1 MTVCA
6 PFRRIVVFH
15 SVAALILPAAF
26 CMCLTYR
33 STAAEESPFALE
45 GLAPVVVEGLTEA
58 NWDSLAPQGKEVDAI
73 YGDTVLQ
80 NSHVRAVIAKP
91 VVTRNAN
98 MTVRSVG
105 GCLID
110 LTTRKHE
117 SDQLSAFYP
126 ARRAFAFGDETG
138 INSFNSI
145 EVVNG
150 VKTESGEASLSVAAA
165 GTKEN
170 PGLNVSYSLQAD
182 KSYLKVESEWTNTTN
197 ADLTLVLEDDLRADA
212 GKEDMPK
219 MPDGTGELFW
229 FHDIFWQQAY
239 GVYAPGFKIRCNS
252 NARESVLVYEP
263 VDGKPVVVKPGETF
277 SMARWLFVAQDL
289 SGVMADYMDGREMGD
304 KLVEARLTVQGDGRP
319 VAGARIAM
327 KCGDES
333 WGTVVTGEDGSV
345 VRRLPSGSCEAT
357 VSVAGQN
364 FAMQKIVLADNGNH
378 VLELAEYHPG
388 IASITV
394 TDAEGRAIPA
404 KIEFKGNDKTPTPN
418 WGPETAEHFVQNLAY
433 TANGRVR
440 TELAAGEYDITVS
453 HGPEYNAEFTKLTV
467 QPGKTVDLKVAIA
480 RVIETPG
487 WVSADFHSHSS
498 PSGDNTGSQR
508 GRVLNL
514 AAENVEFAPCT
525 EHNRISTY
533 IDHIK
538 ALGLEPFMATV
549 SGMELT
555 GTPLPLNHQNVF
567 PLVYRPRTQD
577 GGAPVT
583 DVSPETQM
591 ERIAAWDSNSVKL
604 IQQDHPDLGWLFY
617 DRDGD
622 QKPDDGYS
630 RSFGIMNVT
639 EIHPIDPLL
648 NPTRYHI
655 YGGKE
660 TGNQTALNWLQLLN
674 QGFRIYGV
682 VNTDAHYNYH
692 GSGGLRIWVKSDT
705 DDPAQISLDEMR
717 DNARNGQIVMSNGP
731 YLEATFR
738 ETGSSDAPVIAG
750 QDLAAES
757 KKVTASIKVQ
767 CPNWFDIDT
776 VIVLVNGRR
785 HDNLT
790 FSRDTHPDMFG
801 KDAVKFAHDVDI
813 ELREDA
819 HLIVLTGHRTQLIGD
834 VMGPMWGA
842 QHPVALNNPVF
853 VDIDCDG
860 FQANKD
866 TLDIPL
872 PVKFVAEDKR

>member
-1 MTVCA
+1 MDLSTSC
-6 PFRRIVVFH
+6 RRISDHCGVGRHILFATCCILLRPD
-15 SVAALILPAAF
+15 SLVAAADDE
-26 CMCLTYR
+26 R
-33 STAAEESPFALE
+33 
-45 GLAPVVVEGLTEA
+45 PVVQELNDA
-58 NWDSLAPQGKEVDAI
+58 NWDDLVPQGKEVDAV
-73 YGDTVLQ
+73 YGDIVIQ
-80 NSHVRAVIAKP
+80 NAHLRAVIAKP
-91 VVTRNAN
+91 VTTRNAN
-98 MTVRSVG
+98 MTVRNVG

-110 LTTRKHE
+110 LTTRKHQ
-117 SDQLSAFYP
+117 SDQLSAFFP
-126 ARRAFAFGDETG
+126 ARRVFSFAGDLSSTVSEATAT
-138 INSFNSI
+138 
-145 EVVNG
+145 VDG
-150 VKTESGEASLSVAAA
+150 VTATTQVGGVLVTSA
-165 GTKEN
+165 GTEKT
-170 PGLNVSYSLQAD
+170 PSYEVKYWLSDYEPWLEM
-182 KSYLKVESEWTNTTN
+182 ESEWTNTTN

-219 MPDGTGELFW
+219 TADGTVELFW

-263 VDGKPVVVKPGETF
+263 VSGQPVVVKPGETF
-277 SMARWLFVAQDL
+277 SMTRWLFVAQDL
-289 SGVMADYMDGREMGD
+289 SGVMADYLDARDQGD
-304 KLVEARLTVQGDGRP
+304 KLVETRLTVQADGRP
-319 VAGARIAM
+319 VSGARIAIQ
-327 KCGDES
+327 CGDES
-333 WGTVVTGEDGSV
+333 WGTVVTGDDGSV
-345 VRRLPSGSCEAT
+345 VRRLPSGTCEAT

-364 FAMQKIVLADNGNH
+364 FAMQKLVLASDGQH

-418 WGPETAEHFVQNLAY
+418 WGPETAEHFVRNLAY
-433 TANGRVR
+433 TANGKIR

-453 HGPEYNAEFTKLTV
+453 HGPEYDAEFTKLV
-467 QPGKTVDLKVAIA
+467 IQPGKTSDLKVAIA
-480 RVIETPG
+480 RVVETPG

-525 EHNRISTY
+525 EHNRVSTY
-533 IDHIK
+533 IDHIE
-538 ALGLEPFMATV
+538 ALELKPFLATV

-567 PLVYRPRTQD
+567 PLIYRPRTQD
-577 GGAPVT
+577 GGAPLT

-604 IQQDHPDLGWLFY
+604 IQQNHPDIGWLFY

-622 QKPDDGYS
+622 QKPDEGYS

-705 DDPAQISLDEMR
+705 DDPATINSDEMR
-717 DNARNGQIVMSNGP
+717 DNARNGHIVMSNGP
-731 YLEATFR
+731 YLETTFR
-738 ETGSSDAPVIAG
+738 ETGSSGSSVIPG
-750 QDLAAES
+750 QDLAAKS
-757 KKVTASIKVQ
+757 KHVTASIRVQ

-801 KDAVKFAHDVDI
+801 KDVVKFAHDVDL
-813 ELREDA
+813 ELTEDA
-819 HLIVLTGHRTQLIGD
+819 HLVVLTGHRTQLIGD

-853 VDIDCDG
+853 VDIEGDG

-866 TLDIPL
+866 TLDMPL
-872 PVKFVAEDKR
+872 PVKFVAQDER

>member
-1 MTVCA
+1 MDVPTTC
-6 PFRRIVVFH
+6 RRITELCGVGKHILVATCCIFLMPD
-15 SVAALILPAAF
+15 SPVAA
-26 CMCLTYR
+26 
-33 STAAEESPFALE
+33 AEDER
-45 GLAPVVVEGLTEA
+45 PVVQELNAA
-58 NWDSLAPQGKEVDAI
+58 NWDDLAPQGKEVDAI
-73 YGDTVLQ
+73 YGDIVMQ
-80 NSHVRAVIAKP
+80 NAFLRAVIAKP
-91 VVTRNAN
+91 VATRNAN
-98 MTVRSVG
+98 MTVRNVG

-110 LTTRKHE
+110 LTTRNHQ
-117 SDQLSAFYP
+117 SDQLSAFFP
-126 ARRAFAFGDETG
+126 ARRKF
-138 INSFNSI
+138 SF
-145 EVVNG
+145 
-150 VKTESGEASLSVAAA
+150 TENLSSSVAEASATVDGVTATTHVGGVLVSST
-165 GTKEN
+165 GTEKT
-170 PGLNVSYSLQAD
+170 PSYEVKYWLVD
-182 KSYLKVESEWTNTTN
+182 HKPWLEVETKWTNTTN
-197 ADLTLVLEDDLRADA
+197 ADLTLALEDDLRADA

-219 MPDGTGELFW
+219 TPDGTVELFW

-263 VDGKPVVVKPGETF
+263 VDGKPVVLKPGETF
-277 SMARWLFVAQDL
+277 SLSRWLFVAQDL
-289 SGVMADYMDGREMGD
+289 SGVMADYLDAREMGS
-304 KLVEARLTVQGDGRP
+304 KLGETKLSVQADGHP
-319 VAGARIAM
+319 VSGARIAL

-333 WGTVVTGEDGSV
+333 WGTVVSGEDGSV
-345 VRRLPSGSCEAT
+345 VRRLPSGPCEAI
-357 VSVAGQN
+357 VSVAGQE
-364 FAMQKIVLADNGNH
+364 FAMQKLTLAGNSEQ
-378 VLELAEYHPG
+378 VLELPDYHPG
-388 IASITV
+388 TASITV
-394 TDAEGRAIPA
+394 TDVEGRAIPA
-404 KIEFKGNDKTPTPN
+404 KIEFKGNDKSPTPN
-418 WGPETAEHFVQNLAY
+418 WGPETAEHFVRNLAY
-433 TANGRVR
+433 TANGKVR
-440 TELAAGEYDITVS
+440 TELAAGAYDITIS

-467 QPGKTVDLKVAIA
+467 QPGKTSDLKVVIT

-498 PSGDNTGSQR
+498 PSGDNTSSQR

-525 EHNRISTY
+525 EHNRVSTY
-533 IDHIK
+533 VGHIK
-538 ALGLEPFMATV
+538 ELGLASFVATV

-567 PLVYRPRTQD
+567 PLTYQPRTQD

-583 DVSPETQM
+583 DFSPETQM

-604 IQQDHPDLGWLFY
+604 IQQNHPDIGWLFY

-622 QKPDDGYS
+622 QKPDEGYS

-648 NPTRYHI
+648 NPTRYQI
-655 YGGKE
+655 NEGKE

-682 VNTDAHYNYH
+682 VNTDSHYNYH
-692 GSGGLRIWVKSDT
+692 GSGGLRIWVKSGT
-705 DDPAQISLDEMR
+705 DAPAQISLDEMR
-717 DNARNGQIVMSNGP
+717 DNARSGQIIMSNGP

-738 ETGSSDAPVIAG
+738 ETGSTGDSVIAG
-750 QDLAAES
+750 QDLTAKS

-785 HDNLT
+785 RDALT

-801 KDAVKFAHDVDI
+801 KDAVKFAHDVDL
-813 ELREDA
+813 ELTEDA

-842 QHPVALNNPVF
+842 QHPAALNNPVF
-853 VDIDCDG
+853 VDIDGDG
-860 FQANKD
+860 FKANKD

-872 PVKFVAEDKR
+872 PVKFVAGVKP

>member
-1 MTVCA
+1 MAESANICRIAV
-6 PFRRIVVFH
+6 FRN
-15 SVAALILPAAF
+15 VAALILQAAF
-26 CMCLTYR
+26 CVYLPHG
-33 STAAEESPFALE
+33 SIAADESSVIVEELN
-45 GLAPVVVEGLTEA
+45 EA
-58 NWDSLAPQGKEVDAI
+58 NWDILVPHGKEVDAI
-73 YGDTVLQ
+73 YGDFVLQ
-80 NSHVRAVIAKP
+80 NSDVRAVIAKP
-91 VVTRNAN
+91 VATRNAN
-98 MTVRSVG
+98 MTVRTVG

-126 ARRAFAFGDETG
+126 GRRQFVFGETTG
-138 INSFNSI
+138 ISVSGSV

-150 VKTESGEASLSVAAA
+150 VRTESGEATLSISAA
-165 GTKEN
+165 GTQEKPSLKVN
-170 PGLNVSYSLQAD
+170 YSLDAG
-182 KSYLKVESEWTNTTN
+182 KPYLRVESEWTNTTN

-219 MPDGTGELFW
+219 TPDGNVELFW

-239 GVYAPGFKIRCNS
+239 GVYAPGFRIRCNS

-277 SMARWLFVAQDL
+277 SMTRWLFVSQDL
-289 SGVMADYMDGREMGD
+289 SGVMADYLDAREHGD
-304 KLVEARLTVQGDGRP
+304 KLAETRLTVQADGRP
-319 VAGARIAM
+319 VAGARIAL

-333 WGTVVTGEDGSV
+333 WGSVVTGDSGYV
-345 VRRLPSGSCEAT
+345 VRRLPPGMCEAI

-364 FAMQKIVLADNGNH
+364 FAIQKLLLAGNGQH
-378 VLELAEYHPG
+378 VLELVEYHPG
-388 IASITV
+388 TASITV

-404 KIEFKGNDKTPTPN
+404 KIEFKGNDKSPTPN
-418 WGPETAEHFVQNLAY
+418 WGPETAENFVRNLAY
-433 TANGRVR
+433 TANGKVQ

-453 HGPEYNAEFTKLTV
+453 HGPEYNAEFMKLTV
-467 QPGKTVDLKVAIA
+467 QPGKTSDLNVAIA
-480 RVIETPG
+480 RVIETAG

-533 IDHIK
+533 DHHLE
-538 ALGLEPFMATV
+538 ALGLKPFLATV

-567 PLVYRPRTQD
+567 PLIHKPRTQD

-591 ERIAAWDSNSVKL
+591 ERIAAWDNNSVKL
-604 IQQDHPDLGWLFY
+604 IQQDHPDIGWLFY

-622 QKPDDGYS
+622 QKPDEGYS

-682 VNTDAHYNYH
+682 VNTDSHYNYH
-692 GSGGLRIWVKSDT
+692 GSGGLRIWVRSGT
-705 DDPAQISLDEMR
+705 DDPATITTDEMR
-717 DNARNGQIVMSNGP
+717 DNARNGHIIMSNGP
-731 YLEATFR
+731 YLETTFR
-738 ETGSSDAPVIAG
+738 ETGNSDAPVISG
-750 QDLAAES
+750 QDLVAKS
-757 KKVTASIKVQ
+757 KKVTATIKVQ

-785 HDNLT
+785 QDNLT

-801 KDAVKFAHDVDI
+801 ADVVKFAHDVDI
-813 ELREDA
+813 ELTEDA
-819 HLIVLTGHRTQLIGD
+819 HLIILTGHRTQLIGD

-842 QHPVALNNPVF
+842 QHPAALNNPVF
-853 VDIDCDG
+853 VDIDGDG

-866 TLDIPL
+866 TLDFPL
-872 PVKFVAEDKR
+872 PVKFVAADKR

>member
-1 MTVCA
+1 MNVPKTG
-6 PFRRIVVFH
+6 RRINDLCDFGKHVLLAACCIFRISDS
-15 SVAALILPAAF
+15 SV
-26 CMCLTYR
+26 
-33 STAAEESPFALE
+33 TAADDER
-45 GLAPVVVEGLTEA
+45 PVVQELDAA
-58 NWDSLAPQGKEVDAI
+58 NWNALVPQGKEVDAI
-73 YGDTVLQ
+73 YGDIVMQ
-80 NSHVRAVIAKP
+80 NAFLRAAIAKP
-91 VVTRNAN
+91 VATRNAN
-98 MTVRSVG
+98 MTVRNVG

-117 SDQLSAFYP
+117 NDQLSAFFP
-126 ARRAFAFGDETG
+126 ARRAFAFAG
-138 INSFNSI
+138 NLSSS
-145 EVVNG
+145 V
-150 VKTESGEASLSVAAA
+150 SEASATIDGVTATTHVGGVLVSSA
-165 GTKEN
+165 GTEN
-170 PGLNVSYSLQAD
+170 TPSYEVKYWLAD
-182 KSYLKVESEWTNTTN
+182 HKPWLEVETKWTNTTN

-219 MPDGTGELFW
+219 APDGTFELFW

-263 VDGKPVVVKPGETF
+263 VGGEPVVVRPGESF
-277 SMARWLFVAQDL
+277 SMTRWLFVAQDL

-319 VAGARIAM
+319 VSGARIAIR
-327 KCGDES
+327 CGNES
-333 WGTVVTGEDGSV
+333 WGTVVTEDHGSV
-345 VRRLPSGSCEAT
+345 VRRFPLGTCEVT
-357 VSVAGQN
+357 ISVAGQD
-364 FAMQKIVLADNGNH
+364 FAMRKLVLASDSQH
-378 VLELAEYHPG
+378 VLELSEYHPG

-404 KIEFKGNDKTPTPN
+404 KIEFKGNDRTPTPN
-418 WGPETAEHFVQNLAY
+418 WGPETAEHFVRNLAY
-433 TANGRVR
+433 TANGKVR
-440 TELAAGEYDITVS
+440 TELAEGVYDITVS

-467 QPGKTVDLKVAIA
+467 QPGKASDLKVAIA

-533 IDHIK
+533 VDHIE
-538 ALGLEPFMATV
+538 ALGLKPFLATV

-567 PLVYRPRTQD
+567 PLIYKPRTQD

-583 DVSPETQM
+583 DSSPETQM
-591 ERIAAWDSNSVKL
+591 ERIAAWDNNSVKL
-604 IQQDHPDLGWLFY
+604 IQQDHPDIGWLFF

-622 QKPDDGYS
+622 QEPDEGYS
-630 RSFGIMNVT
+630 RSFGIMNVA

-682 VNTDAHYNYH
+682 VNTDSHYNYH
-692 GSGGLRIWVKSDT
+692 GSGGLRIWVKSGT
-705 DDPAQISLDEMR
+705 DNPAMISSDEMR

-731 YLEATFR
+731 YLETTFR
-738 ETGSSDAPVIAG
+738 ETGSSDNLVIAG
-750 QDLAAES
+750 QDLAAKS

-785 HDNLT
+785 QENLT
-790 FSRDTHPDMFG
+790 YSRDTHPHMFG
-801 KDAVKFAHDVDI
+801 KDAVKFAHDIDI
-813 ELREDA
+813 ELSEDA
-819 HLIVLTGHRTQLIGD
+819 HLVVVTGHRTHLIGD
-834 VMGPMWGA
+834 VMGPMWGT
-842 QHPVALNNPVF
+842 QHPAALNNPVF
-853 VDIDCDG
+853 VDIDGDG

-872 PVKFVAEDKR
+872 PVKFVAQDER

>member
-1 MTVCA
+1 MTVSA
-6 PFRRIVVFH
+6 HIRRIAVFR
-15 SVAALILPAAF
+15 SVAALILHAAF
-26 CMCLTYR
+26 CMCLTQ
-33 STAAEESPFALE
+33 SSPAADES
-45 GLAPVVVEGLTEA
+45 PVVVEELNEA
-58 NWDSLAPQGKEVDAI
+58 NWDTLVPQGKEVDAV
-73 YGDTVLQ
+73 YGDIVIQ
-80 NSHVRAVIAKP
+80 NAHLRAVIAKP
-91 VVTRNAN
+91 VATRNAN
-98 MTVRSVG
+98 MTVRNVG

-110 LTTRKHE
+110 LTTRKHQ
-117 SDQLSAFYP
+117 SDQLSAFFP
-126 ARRAFAFGDETG
+126 ARRVFSFAGDLSSTV
-138 INSFNSI
+138 S
-145 EVVNG
+145 
-150 VKTESGEASLSVAAA
+150 EASATVDGVTATTQVGGVLVTSA
-165 GTKEN
+165 GTEKT
-170 PGLNVSYSLQAD
+170 PSYEVKYWLSDHEPWLEM
-182 KSYLKVESEWTNTTN
+182 ESVWTNTTN

-219 MPDGTGELFW
+219 TADGTVELFW

-277 SMARWLFVAQDL
+277 SMTRWLFVAQDL
-289 SGVMADYMDGREMGD
+289 SGVMADYLDARDQGD
-304 KLVEARLTVQGDGRP
+304 NLVETRLTVQADGRP
-319 VAGARIAM
+319 VSEARIAIQ
-327 KCGDES
+327 CGNES
-333 WGTVVTGEDGSV
+333 WGTVVTGDDGSV
-345 VRRLPSGSCEAT
+345 ARRLPSGICEAT

-364 FAMQKIVLADNGNH
+364 FAMQKLVLASDGQH
-378 VLELAEYHPG
+378 LLELAEYHPG

-404 KIEFKGNDKTPTPN
+404 KIEFKGNDNTPTPN
-418 WGPETAEHFVQNLAY
+418 WGPETAEHFVRNLAY
-433 TANGRVR
+433 TANGKVR

-467 QPGKTVDLKVAIA
+467 QPGKTSDLKVAIA
-480 RVIETPG
+480 RVVETPG

-525 EHNRISTY
+525 EHNRVSTY
-533 IDHIK
+533 VHHIE
-538 ALGLEPFMATV
+538 ALGLKPFLATV

-567 PLVYRPRTQD
+567 PLIYKPRTQD

-583 DVSPETQM
+583 DVSPEAQM
-591 ERIAAWDSNSVKL
+591 ERIAAWDDNSVKF
-604 IQQDHPDLGWLFY
+604 IQQNHPDIGWLFY

-622 QKPDDGYS
+622 QKPDEGYS
-630 RSFGIMNVT
+630 RSFSIMNVT

-648 NPTRYHI
+648 NPTRYRI
-655 YGGKE
+655 YEGKE

-682 VNTDAHYNYH
+682 VNTDSHYNYH
-692 GSGGLRIWVKSDT
+692 GSGGLRIWVKSGT
-705 DDPAQISLDEMR
+705 DDPAKISSDEMR

-731 YLEATFR
+731 HLETTFR
-738 ETGSSDAPVIAG
+738 ETGSSGSSVIPG
-750 QDLAAES
+750 QDLAAKS
-757 KKVTASIKVQ
+757 KNVTASIKVQ
-767 CPNWFDIDT
+767 CPNWLDIDT

-785 HDNLT
+785 QENLT

-801 KDAVKFAHDVDI
+801 KDVLKFAHDVDI
-813 ELREDA
+813 ELKEDS
-819 HLIVLTGHRTQLIGD
+819 HLVVVTGHRTQLIGD
-834 VMGPMWGA
+834 VMGPMWGT
-842 QHPVALNNPVF
+842 QHPAALNNPVF
-853 VDIDCDG
+853 VDIDGDG
-860 FQANKD
+860 FKANKD